1 MQLGV
6 ATLEASLDEA
16 LDLGG
21 RATALAESS
30 GRAVLISVSL
40 QAEAIVLGALQREA
54 SVRELSSARF
64 DGARVVRRR
73 TTGTEAELRGPT
85 LYHALALPKVS
96 SLYADASSRTLLNR
110 NLRAFLRGYAAA
122 GVPFRYFGTEVLSL
136 LGQPVAL
143 VGYDKLASGAVC
155 IELLIGLEHP
165 CVVRPALQREPPASL
180 FAALRNQSRPID
192 FLQRAVLGVAERLG
206 AAAVDVGAEL
216 MGVIAPAPLVAPPAL
231 AAPPALVAPEFARVS
246 VPIGVVEATVRSGV
260 HVTGDLLTSLSA
272 LRCVEALADAS
283 LASGAS
289 PGAEILVPLDGEP
302 LDGARA
308 VDLLGVIVNAVSL
321 ARGAG

>member
-40 QAEAIVLGALQREA
+40 QAEAVVLGVLQREA

-64 DGARVVRRR
+64 EGARVVRRR

-85 LYHALALPKVS
+85 LYHALALPRVS

-143 VGYDKLASGAVC
+143 VGYDKLGTGAVC
-155 IELLIGLEHP
+155 IELLIGLEYP

-192 FLQRAVLGVAERLG
+192 FLQRAVLGFAERLG

-216 MGVIAPAPLVAPPAL
+216 MGVTAPALAPPAKG
-231 AAPPALVAPEFARVS
+231 APDLARVS

-260 HVTGDLLTSLSA
+260 RVTGDLLTSVSA

-308 VDLLGVIVNAVSL
+308 ADLLGVIVNAISL